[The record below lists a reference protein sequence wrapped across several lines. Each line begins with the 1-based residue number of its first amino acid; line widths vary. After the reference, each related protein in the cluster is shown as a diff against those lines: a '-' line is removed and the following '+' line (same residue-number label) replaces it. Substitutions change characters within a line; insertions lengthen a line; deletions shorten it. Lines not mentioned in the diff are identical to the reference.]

1 MSIKYSYKAM
11 YPSFAAMI
19 LVWMIYHI
27 VLHLAT
33 RENPRPSSYR
43 DEVTKKITL
52 QKVLIPVRRMF
63 INVLINFAIMMTFN
77 YSAIS
82 GINQGIAASIFST
95 CIIFVSFYFYV
106 KEGQKLSLWDAVG
119 ITFVIA
125 CVVLISISGKAEE
138 TKTSTVL
145 TQAPDTTFEKILTI
159 VFAVAAG
166 FVLAVNS
173 MDMHSCI
180 KQGADPL

>member
-52 QKVLIPVRRMF
+52 QKVLIPVRTK
-63 INVLINFAIMMTFN
+63 ISTQNVYKRPYKFCNNDDL
-77 YSAIS
+77 
-82 GINQGIAASIFST
+82 
-95 CIIFVSFYFYV
+95 
-106 KEGQKLSLWDAVG
+106 
-119 ITFVIA
+119 
-125 CVVLISISGKAEE
+125 
-138 TKTSTVL
+138 
-145 TQAPDTTFEKILTI
+145 
-159 VFAVAAG
+159 
-166 FVLAVNS
+166 
-173 MDMHSCI
+173 
-180 KQGADPL
+180 

>member
-1 MSIKYSYKAM
+1 
-11 YPSFAAMI
+11 
-19 LVWMIYHI
+19 
-27 VLHLAT
+27 
-33 RENPRPSSYR
+33 
-43 DEVTKKITL
+43 
-52 QKVLIPVRRMF
+52 
-63 INVLINFAIMMTFN
+63 MTFN

-95 CIIFVSFYFYV
+95 CIIFVAFYFYV